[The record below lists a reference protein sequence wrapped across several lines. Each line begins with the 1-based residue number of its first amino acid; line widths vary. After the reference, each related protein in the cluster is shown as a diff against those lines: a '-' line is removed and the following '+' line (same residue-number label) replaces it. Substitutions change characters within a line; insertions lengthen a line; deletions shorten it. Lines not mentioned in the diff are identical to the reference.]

1 MCFVKIFDRKYELA
15 VTQHGNFIFGKYDDV
30 DYPVNII
37 MEIGRIFVVLIM
49 FLFYCSQSGRS
60 W

>member
-30 DYPVNII
+30 DLYD
-37 MEIGRIFVVLIM
+37 FVASRAEGERRLKN
-49 FLFYCSQSGRS
+49 LKNHKAYDLKQ
-60 W
+60 